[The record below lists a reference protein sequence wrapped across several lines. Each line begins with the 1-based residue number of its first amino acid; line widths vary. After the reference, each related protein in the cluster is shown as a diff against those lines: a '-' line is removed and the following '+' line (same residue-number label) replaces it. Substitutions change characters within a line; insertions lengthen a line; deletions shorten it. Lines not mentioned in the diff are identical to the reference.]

1 MEQPNNNGQ
10 ASHIRCVFQ
19 SQRQKNAHLKDMASN
34 SLSSVELIIL
44 LMTNKLKVENYGKLN
59 LLENSIGLL
68 AGGAECYDLFS
79 DRFDPV
85 ICEIHNIDQI
95 I

>member
-1 MEQPNNNGQ
+1 MGKLLT
-10 ASHIRCVFQ
+10 SDVF
-19 SQRQKNAHLKDMASN
+19 STVKDKKNAHLKDMASN

-68 AGGAECYDLFS
+68 AGGEECYDLFS

>member
-1 MEQPNNNGQ
+1 M
-10 ASHIRCVFQ
+10 
-19 SQRQKNAHLKDMASN
+19 
-34 SLSSVELIIL
+34 
-44 LMTNKLKVENYGKLN
+44 
-59 LLENSIGLL
+59 ENSIGLL
-68 AGGAECYDLFS
+68 AGGEECYDLFS

>member
-44 LMTNKLKVENYGKLN
+44 LMTNKLKVEN
-59 LLENSIGLL
+59 SIGLL
-68 AGGAECYDLFS
+68 AGGEECYDLFS